1 MRRRYPP
8 EGFQSLIVEDPT
20 ERDQHRN
27 MSGRSDE
34 VTKTSYRPA
43 YNYHHVIGFRNW
55 PICIVRRREP
65 PGAVLTER
73 YTCVW
78 TLGKRSTL
86 LIDFIEDC
94 GPSYRQSRGQLI
106 EVYRPQNKPYRA
118 SRSPWRTDIPS
129 ASLRLEHA
137 YGDRKTCGTL
147 VEDVKIYTGSE
158 RDGSK
163 RRGYL
168 LQGAPATGKTTS
180 ALVIATET
188 QVPLYRINLQDSSMT
203 DHELRDLF
211 RALPLRC
218 VVLADDVQSAWLR
231 KGDATHP
238 GVKADQGSFA
248 GDLGVSQACLLEVM
262 GWRGDDLRI
271 LIFTTNYTGICDG
284 PLIQ

>member
-1 MRRRYPP
+1 MLYSVHNFLSIIWILFKPLAWLFKRLLFREVQINEFDVEDHYLRHEMRRRHPP

-147 VEDVKIYTGSE
+147 VEDVRARRVQAPRIPVTRRSGNWEDDQCVGHCYRNTG
-158 RDGSK
+158 
-163 RRGYL
+163 
-168 LQGAPATGKTTS
+168 T
-180 ALVIATET
+180 LVSY
-188 QVPLYRINLQDSSMT
+188 QPSGFFDDRS
-203 DHELRDLF
+203 
-211 RALPLRC
+211 RA
-218 VVLADDVQSAWLR
+218 S
-231 KGDATHP
+231 
-238 GVKADQGSFA
+238 
-248 GDLGVSQACLLEVM
+248 
-262 GWRGDDLRI
+262 
-271 LIFTTNYTGICDG
+271 
-284 PLIQ
+284 